1 MDFFE
6 NLFGKGA
13 ALWTGRRRA
22 LEDAR
27 AADFEEEFQTLSIL
41 ARAACES
48 CSLDLRGVDGSGFL
62 QGDQLALPARI
73 SQFPSR
79 ELNQFS
85 IFHKAL
91 AGGAMRALREL
102 GKEPGRD
109 ECLRYLQQQFAGF
122 QAWHSCGRAGI
133 LMELGPLSKS
143 DPDEW
148 LWVEERPP
156 LPRTLRSAPQN
167 ARRARNISS
176 TEREAKRPGE
186 VEAVDLEKEKKDQNP
201 VMHSFEKLET
211 ADEYRGGHRIT
222 DASDQLDEHSA
233 ALDELNLNK
242 VTRSGDNAQSVYR
255 AEVSELFSSEETA
268 ISEEHES
275 SFLWY
280 PEWDYKKRELKP
292 KHCRLYTGASSEAG
306 DGFAWKS
313 KLQENYSSEL
323 LQWEQRWLGIVNERT
338 WKNRQWDGEQL
349 DVDAYVRYQADLRSS
364 GQGDA
369 RVFARR
375 QHGERNL
382 STLILLDQS
391 FSTDSY
397 VDGLRVLDVE
407 LESIGL
413 SGMLLE
419 KLGDPVAVMGTWSET
434 RSHCYFQTYKGFRS
448 PWSDFYAQAPRI
460 EPQGY
465 TRLGPAIRHATKLLS
480 HTGARTKLLIL
491 LTDGKPTDYDR
502 YEGKYGMEDIFHS
515 FLEAKQRGI
524 EVKALA
530 IEKDAKHYF
539 PRLFGP
545 RNYKILPSPRL
556 LPESLFHLYL
566 EASRI

>member
-1 MDFFE
+1 MDIFE

-13 ALWTGRRRA
+13 SIWAGRRRA
-22 LEDAR
+22 AEEAR
-27 AADFEEEFQTLSIL
+27 AATFEDEFQALSLL
-41 ARAACES
+41 ARAACEGH
-48 CSLDLRGVDGSGFL
+48 SLELRAVDGPGFL
-62 QGDQLALPARI
+62 QGEFLALPAREFRF
-73 SQFPSR
+73 STT
-79 ELNQFS
+79 ELNRFVL
-85 IFHKAL
+85 FHKAL
-91 AGGAMRALREL
+91 GGGAMRFLGESSAPEERLRHLEA
-102 GKEPGRD
+102 
-109 ECLRYLQQQFAGF
+109 QFAGF
-122 QAWHSCGRAGI
+122 RSWHESGKAALAGD
-133 LMELGPLSKS
+133 LGASVEAGPS
-143 DPDEW
+143 PW
-148 LWVEERPP
+148 LWVEQRPAIPREMRPP
-156 LPRTLRSAPQN
+156 PPPGRRGRNESRS
-167 ARRARNISS
+167 
-176 TEREAKRPGE
+176 EKEAKRPGE
-186 VEAVDLEKEKKDQNP
+186 VETVDLEKEKKDQNP

-222 DASDQLDEHSA
+222 DASDQLEEHSA

-255 AEVSELFSSEETA
+255 AEVSELFSSEETELSA
-268 ISEEHES
+268 EKES

-280 PEWDYKKRELKP
+280 PEWDYKKSELKP
-292 KHCRLYTGASSEAG
+292 RHCRLYTAKPTEPG
-306 DGFAWKS
+306 DGAAWKS
-313 KLQENYSSEL
+313 RLQESYSSEL
-323 LQWEQRWLGIVNERT
+323 LLWEQRWLGIVNERT

-369 RVFARR
+369 RVFLRR

-391 FSTDSY
+391 YSTDSY
-397 VDGLRVLDVE
+397 VDGKRVLDVE
-407 LESIGL
+407 LDSIGL
-413 SGMLLE
+413 SGLLLE
-419 KLGDPVAVMGTWSET
+419 KLGDPVAVAGTWSET
-434 RSHCYFQTYKGFRS
+434 RSHCYFQTYKSFRA
-448 PWSDFYAQAPRI
+448 PWADFQAHAPRI

-465 TRLGPAIRHATKLLS
+465 TRLGPAIRHATRLLS
-480 HTGARTKLLIL
+480 ETGARTKLLIL

-502 YEGKYGMEDIFHS
+502 YEGRYGIEDIFHS
-515 FLEAKQRGI
+515 FLEAKQKGV

-566 EASRI
+566 EASRL